1 MQPIIPE
8 LSVPKSEKSKSYNKC
23 VLLMIIIL
31 SLSMTTFSILL
42 LWNNNR
48 IGSYWNDAVE
58 ESVLEL
64 TERNDTLEATD
75 SAPFAED
82 LETLFED
89 SKTIYRSDHAISF
102 SPDMQEI
109 RPLKFKKSDKDIV
122 PGRYLSSNDAV
133 STLEYQT
140 FTILP
145 KSTKCETSKIL
156 ITVKSATDHFEHR
169 MSVRE
174 SWSTVDNEDIE
185 IFFLLGKSASIE
197 INEAIEEEA
206 EQYDDIIQGAY
217 QDTYSN
223 LTLKAL
229 NGLEFRKVHCSQ
241 PDYILAID
249 DDTYVDLPSFKTHL
263 QRLKTSQNFIECSE
277 RTVVNGKV
285 WRQGRWAVPEE
296 EYPADKYPTYCNG
309 PCYLMPKETSDV
321 IHQTSKNTIH
331 DLQADDALLTGVF
344 RSKAEI
350 PLIQY
355 TRTASPGWCREL
367 NNRKPRLPQ
376 RMRREFDRTAFDKE
390 NSQKS

>member
-8 LSVPKSEKSKSYNKC
+8 LSVSKLEKTKSYNKC
-23 VLLMIIIL
+23 VLVMIFIL

-42 LWNNNR
+42 LWSNNR

-58 ESVLEL
+58 KSALEL
-64 TERNDTLEATD
+64 TERNDTLD
-75 SAPFAED
+75 SHKSAPFDED
-82 LETLFED
+82 LETLFQNEERQ
-89 SKTIYRSDHAISF
+89 ILIPDHAISF
-102 SPDMQEI
+102 SSDMEEI
-109 RPLKFKKSDKDIV
+109 RPLKFKKSDKDLV
-122 PGRYLSSNDAV
+122 PGRYLSSKDTV
-133 STLEYQT
+133 SSLEYDT

-156 ITVKSATDHFEHR
+156 ITVKSATDHFDHR

-174 SWSTVDNEDIE
+174 SWSTVDNENIE
-185 IFFLLGKSASIE
+185 IFFLLGKSASNE
-197 INEAIEEEA
+197 INEAIVEEA
-206 EQYDDIIQGAY
+206 EKFDDIIQGAY

-229 NGLEFRKVHCSQ
+229 NGIEFRKVHCSQ

-249 DDTYVDLPSFKTHL
+249 DDTYVDLPAFKNHL
-263 QRLKTSQNFIECSE
+263 QRLKSSENFIECSE

-285 WRQGRWAVPEE
+285 WRQGRWAVPIE

-321 IHQTSKNTIH
+321 LHRTSKNTIH

-344 RSKAEI
+344 RAKAGI
-350 PLIQY
+350 SLIQY
-355 TRTASPGWCREL
+355 SRTASPGWCREL

-376 RMRREFDRTAFDKE
+376 RMRREFDRSLFNNE
-390 NSQKS
+390 ISH